1 MDCQNILHNKLGYLD
16 VYIKQ
21 GKVYQELGKSEEAI
35 ICYQN
40 AIRINADYI
49 EPHYNLGHL
58 YQSFGQRQKSINWY
72 QATLDLCDDVLTLK
86 PMDEKIYILRQ
97 NATHLL
103 NSQIGATT
111 KTAPTHYVQSLFDE
125 YASRFDYHLVEILDY
140 KVPQLL
146 KKELLEKLGSNL
158 TFDMGIDLGCGT
170 GLSGQVF
177 KPICKQLM
185 GIDLSSKMLE
195 IAKEKKVYDTVE
207 NVEINI
213 YLERSSEKYDFFIA
227 TDLLIYIGDLTTFFS
242 NLSMASKPKAIF
254 LFSTESVQEADY
266 ILTNQGRYA
275 HSENYIQKLAQLN
288 KFKIINIINTTI
300 RTDIE
305 GQLFILQ
312 KLEC

>member
-1 MDCQNILHNKLGYLD
+1 MDYQNILHNKSDYLD

-21 GKVYQELGKSEEAI
+21 GKVYQELGKSEEAT

-58 YQSFGQRQKSINWY
+58 YQSLGQRQKSINWY
-72 QATLDLCDDVLTLK
+72 QVTLDLCDDVLTLK

-97 NATHLL
+97 NAIHLL
-103 NSQIGATT
+103 NSQIGVTT
-111 KTAPTHYVQSLFDE
+111 KTAPIHYVQSLFDE

-146 KKELLEKLGSNL
+146 KKELLRKLGSNL

-242 NLSMASKPKAIF
+242 NLSMASKPKANF

-288 KFKIINIINTTI
+288 KFKIINIVNTTI